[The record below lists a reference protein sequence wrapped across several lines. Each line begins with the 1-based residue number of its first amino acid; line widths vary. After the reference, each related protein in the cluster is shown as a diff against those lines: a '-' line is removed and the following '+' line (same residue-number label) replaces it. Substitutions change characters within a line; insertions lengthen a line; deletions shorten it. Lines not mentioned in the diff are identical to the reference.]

1 MGLGSP
7 FSFCRLAAIAAIA
20 ATTWA
25 FDFQTPDSMRG
36 ASAAS
41 FSVCHGF
48 GCAFRT
54 EVSLTR
60 ADRAAL
66 HNAMRGARGNA
77 DRERRAIARAVQVF
91 ETRIGARVGFMSD
104 RAKNLDP
111 RLDDPTQLDCIDEA
125 SNTDALLRYLASE
138 GLLRHHTVGP
148 WARRGF
154 IISAHNAARIIDK
167 DTGRAYAVDSWP
179 RANGQRPDILPLD
192 DWRRGQEASQ

>member
-1 MGLGSP
+1 MGHRFP
-7 FSFCRLAAIAAIA
+7 FSPGRLAALAAIAASS
-20 ATTWA
+20 WA
-25 FDFQTPDSMRG
+25 LDLPAPGDMRT
-36 ASAAS
+36 ASAAT

-54 EVSLTR
+54 EVSLSN

-66 HNAMRGARGNA
+66 RNAMRGARASA
-77 DRERRAIARAVQVF
+77 DRERRAISRAVQVF
-91 ETRIGARVGFMSD
+91 ETRIGQRVGFTSD
-104 RAKNLDP
+104 RAKNRDP

-167 DTGRAYAVDSWP
+167 DTGQAFAVDSWP

-192 DWRRGQEASQ
+192 DWRRGQTAGQ